1 MLVMASSNPFSIL
14 LPYQRRIF
22 NSSARKVICCC
33 ARQVGKSFLASARA
47 VRYAITNPKSLTACI
62 STGER
67 AASEFLQKCKQWAEA
82 CQTCA
87 TKDTR
92 DYLAYT
98 ASATEIKFVN
108 NGSRIIALPSN
119 NPRALRGFTGSLII
133 DELGWIEHDEAV
145 WSSIVPILTN
155 KIANKNKW
163 IMVLSTPSGLD
174 SIFSKIWHSDPSLGW
189 EKHRLTIIDAVRQGL
204 PADPDELRKLI
215 NDDFIWRTEYLCEFA
230 STADT
235 AFPAEWLANIGEN
248 RAYDPRLPCS
258 LGVDVARTSD
268 LTVFVVLQ
276 KTADD
281 VYHVVDLVQ
290 LHNVPF
296 VDQLARLKDVCK
308 KYRINSG
315 LVDATGIGCF
325 FQEEAARTISARLK
339 PFVFSANR
347 KTEIFE
353 RLRKVLAGDG
363 MRVPAEYAGTIRD
376 DLSQMRRMIDQSIH
390 YTAPHTKSGHAD
402 IACAM
407 ALALAADHD
416 VPTSTALPIPGTG
429 GGSQW
434 GEIGSR
440 LR

>member
-1 MLVMASSNPFSIL
+1 MLAMASNPFSIL

-22 NSSARKVICCC
+22 NSTARKIICCC
-33 ARQVGKSFLASARA
+33 SRQIGKSFLAAAKA
-47 VRYAITNPKSLTACI
+47 VRFAITNPKTLTACI

-67 AASEFLQKCKQWAEA
+67 ASREFLLKCSQWAEA
-82 CQTCA
+82 CRTCA
-87 TKDTR
+87 SKDTR
-92 DYLAYT
+92 DYLAYS
-98 ASATEIKFVN
+98 ASATEIKFA
-108 NGSRIIALPSN
+108 NGSRIIVLPSG
-119 NPRALRGFTGSLII
+119 NPRALRGFTGSVLVDECALIEN
-133 DELGWIEHDEAV
+133 DREV
-145 WSSIVPILTN
+145 WAAIVPLLTN

-163 IMVLSTPSGLD
+163 IMVLSTPTGLNT
-174 SIFSKIWHSDPSLGW
+174 IFAKIWQSPPEFGW
-189 EKHRLTIIDAVRQGL
+189 EKYRLTIYDAVAQGL
-204 PADPDELRKLI
+204 PADPAELQKLV

-248 RAYDPRLPCS
+248 REYDPRLPCS
-258 LGVDVARTSD
+258 IGVDVARTSD

-296 VDQLARLKDVCK
+296 ADQLARLKDVCK
-308 KYRINSG
+308 KYRISQG
-315 LVDATGIGCF
+315 FVDATGIGCM
-325 FQEEAARTISARLK
+325 FQEECARQISARLK

-402 IACAM
+402 IACA
-407 ALALAADHD
+407 LALAVAAEHD